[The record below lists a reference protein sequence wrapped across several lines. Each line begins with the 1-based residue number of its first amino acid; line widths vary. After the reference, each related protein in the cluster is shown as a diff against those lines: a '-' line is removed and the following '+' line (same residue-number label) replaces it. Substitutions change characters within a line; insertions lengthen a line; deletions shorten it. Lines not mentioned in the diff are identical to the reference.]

1 MNVATVHTRPPMFR
15 QFCKVL
21 IIILPGPGG
30 LCSDVVTI
38 TLNLDSTLSS
48 LQQLRPSDQILE
60 GLAGAVEKMAERNL
74 SHLMI
79 YYAGHAFVRRLK
91 WSTRLV
97 TGENQSFHLESSVQQ
112 AIQDARNR
120 GRLGSCKVVHFV
132 DACMEIADDEA
143 SNVSGSE
150 MSNQEDEPM
159 QYFAYSVSRGHPQA
173 DNGLFAT
180 VLAYCLTCRV
190 PTLSMLFRNLKA
202 LVSQLSCWRQTPH
215 TSEVGNDIEIFPRA
229 RLPDIQWPMTEMQR
243 DRELFKETNFLSKY
257 LSELAIDKLW
267 QIRGDFGQHHRVW
280 QPFRKVVL
288 DLWFHKHQEKMVDT
302 LRMLLAIASV
312 FEEKMQLI
320 KGWAE
325 LELIVECPDDLECFL
340 EKLRKFEQPATPGPE
355 EPNILPQ
362 DIRGCLVDALKA
374 TVKDDYDHSPTEG
387 TYITD
392 AIRLVRELQTWFA
405 ECKGMTQQTEEGP
418 KQWKYWYPI
427 VGEDEEVATLPES
440 RLKKMA
446 EQIND
451 PSSVLGVPCRA
462 FLAPGSLWI
471 IIRSQGPLQVSE
483 FLKSLQQKVGSA
495 ICKAI
500 PKLMCVPIH
509 TAPRRLLHLVRQ
521 VENLLEPSRCL
532 WLRTFKV
539 QELARAHLNQGRS
552 KDAQLHPS
560 QLILFEDSIE
570 AKRLSWL
577 FGCI

>member
-1 MNVATVHTRPPMFR
+1 
-15 QFCKVL
+15 
-21 IIILPGPGG
+21 
-30 LCSDVVTI
+30 
-38 TLNLDSTLSS
+38 
-48 LQQLRPSDQILE
+48 
-60 GLAGAVEKMAERNL
+60 
-74 SHLMI
+74 
-79 YYAGHAFVRRLK
+79 
-91 WSTRLV
+91 
-97 TGENQSFHLESSVQQ
+97 
-112 AIQDARNR
+112 
-120 GRLGSCKVVHFV
+120 
-132 DACMEIADDEA
+132 
-143 SNVSGSE
+143 
-150 MSNQEDEPM
+150 
-159 QYFAYSVSRGHPQA
+159 
-173 DNGLFAT
+173 
-180 VLAYCLTCRV
+180 
-190 PTLSMLFRNLKA
+190 
-202 LVSQLSCWRQTPH
+202 
-215 TSEVGNDIEIFPRA
+215 
-229 RLPDIQWPMTEMQR
+229 
-243 DRELFKETNFLSKY
+243 
-257 LSELAIDKLW
+257 
-267 QIRGDFGQHHRVW
+267 
-280 QPFRKVVL
+280 
-288 DLWFHKHQEKMVDT
+288 
-302 LRMLLAIASV
+302 
-312 FEEKMQLI
+312 
-320 KGWAE
+320 
-325 LELIVECPDDLECFL
+325 
-340 EKLRKFEQPATPGPE
+340 
-355 EPNILPQ
+355 
-362 DIRGCLVDALKA
+362 
-374 TVKDDYDHSPTEG
+374 
-387 TYITD
+387 
-392 AIRLVRELQTWFA
+392 
-405 ECKGMTQQTEEGP
+405 MTQQTEEGP